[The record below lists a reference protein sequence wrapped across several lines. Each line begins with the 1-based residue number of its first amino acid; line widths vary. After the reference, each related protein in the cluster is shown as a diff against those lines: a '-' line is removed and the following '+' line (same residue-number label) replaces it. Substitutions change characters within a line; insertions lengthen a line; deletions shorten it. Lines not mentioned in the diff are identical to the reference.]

1 MSYKIILDSCGELT
15 EAMKNS
21 GNFENIP
28 LTLKVGEKS
37 IIDDET
43 FDQAAFL
50 DLVAASSDCP
60 KSAFPSP

>member
-28 LTLKVGEKS
+28 LTLKVG
-37 IIDDET
+37 
-43 FDQAAFL
+43 
-50 DLVAASSDCP
+50 
-60 KSAFPSP
+60 